1 MDARS
6 LVPAKPVEAIE
17 PFRPGDTVVVN
28 VKIKEGD
35 RERVQAFQGNVI
47 IGGYRKGDQPAPGA
61 MFTVRRVSYGVG
73 VERIF
78 PICSPLIDS
87 VKVVRKGK
95 VRRARL
101 LYLRGLTGRAA
112 RIKERRAAL
121 GAAEAAVVE
130 PAAQPVADAAV
141 AAVPAPSA
149 PAPAD
154 AQLAEAQAPAA
165 EPAVAAAAPAQPT
178 GQQPAS

>member
-6 LVPAKPVEAIE
+6 LVAAKPVDAIE

-121 GAAEAAVVE
+121 GAAEAAAGE
-130 PAAQPVADAAV
+130 PAAEPVADAAV
-141 AAVPAPSA
+141 ATVPAA
-149 PAPAD
+149 AIPAPAD
-154 AQLAEAQAPAA
+154 ARPAEVQAPVA
-165 EPAVAAAAPAQPT
+165 EPAAAAPAPAKPA
-178 GQQPAS
+178 GQEPAP

>member
-6 LVPAKPVEAIE
+6 LVPAMPVEAIE

-47 IGGYRKGDQPAPGA
+47 IGAYRKGDQPAPGA

-112 RIKERRAAL
+112 RIKESRAAL
-121 GAAEAAVVE
+121 GAAEAAAGE
-130 PAAQPVADAAV
+130 PEAQPVADAAV
-141 AAVPAPSA
+141 AAE
-149 PAPAD
+149 PAPAAPVPAD
-154 AQLAEAQAPAA
+154 ARQAEVQAPLAEP
-165 EPAVAAAAPAQPT
+165 AAAAPAP
-178 GQQPAS
+178 GQPAGEKPEP